1 MYRNLIICVYEQ
13 AHDTTYYF
21 FQLRNIHGTIMTRV
35 HKLVMDDGHGL
46 YFTIVNN
53 IILPVMRIT

>member
-1 MYRNLIICVYEQ
+1 MNRRMIRHII
-13 AHDTTYYF
+13 F
-21 FQLRNIHGTIMTRV
+21 FQLRNIHGTITTRV

-53 IILPVMRIT
+53 IILPVMCIT